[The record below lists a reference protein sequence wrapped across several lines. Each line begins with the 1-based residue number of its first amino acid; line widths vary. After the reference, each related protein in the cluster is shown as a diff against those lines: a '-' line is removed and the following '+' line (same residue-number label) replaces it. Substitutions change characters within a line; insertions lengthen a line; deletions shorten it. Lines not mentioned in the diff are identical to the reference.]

1 MLIVAA
7 LALGWHIHSDKEVAL
22 EHVDRFLDRLTQ
34 VQNVGGETVRT
45 VLSSGGVATNALV
58 SEGQAYGMLIMGSV
72 ANSLPWWH
80 PRRALAL
87 EQAYQL
93 YKGWR
98 VMARRSGQWEGSRD
112 TRFETCQT
120 DRATDGVT
128 TLAQCGGAFGLT
140 PPAFP
145 PSPKEPPP
153 PAAPPRPPG
162 SLPAEY
168 PPRPPP
174 PPPPPPRPDTAA
186 AGSQH
191 TCLPSWKW
199 TRDLFEQI
207 EIGSASDADADAV
220 LGMVLLVSA
229 ATKHPTEPHPEWL
242 NNLILMTYQTCVA
255 FLHYNTIAHPRAT
268 RDAPNN
274 LAALYLPKLG
284 SCFGGW
290 DCISPSYLSPGHYR
304 AFKDFVEHYA
314 ALVELD
320 ATLNFAP
327 TPQAMAAQWD
337 SVIEGSIKVLNESVC
352 ASGLVSNWWVP
363 SLAADLR
370 QEVLSDQAP
379 NGARSTV
386 RYGARW
392 TPGTATCAHS
402 QTVADEFGSEASR
415 TAWRLAL
422 TSIWYRNETLGQQAN
437 AIAERMASGF
447 GSEWTRLESGAAST
461 ILDDLACNVS
471 HVFPNWQN
479 EVFMVAPVA
488 SALFSTADPARAS
501 VLQQMTSRVSSFQAV
516 DASHYYSGSWS
527 AISLL
532 TMSGMV
538 EPPTF
543 ASYNLTAINVPV
555 TPPPSQP
562 PIPPISPPISP
573 PAPPPAIPP
582 PVSPPFWHVRAIW
595 MTWAIFGGSVVAAFL
610 FCCAACRCFYW
621 CSTKGHWKRQRFG
634 WVRASADQKHGIG
647 IDGGIGSGRI
657 VVQTMRRMTGL
668 FGSQSTIGGK

>member
-1 MLIVAA
+1 MIAPRLHGRVITLSLLSRCSLSVCSRSA
-7 LALGWHIHSDKEVAL
+7 GIHSDKEVAL

-34 VQNVGGETVRT
+34 VQNVGGETGANRA
-45 VLSSGGVATNALV
+45 LLGGVATNALV
-58 SEGQAYGMLIMGSV
+58 SEGQASSMLIMGSV
-72 ANSLPWWH
+72 ANSRPWWH

-186 AGSQH
+186 AGAQH

-274 LAALYLPKLG
+274 LASLYLPKLG

-290 DCISPSYLSPGHYR
+290 NCISPSYLSPDTTG
-304 AFKDFVEHYA
+304 
-314 ALVELD
+314 
-320 ATLNFAP
+320 P
-327 TPQAMAAQWD
+327 
-337 SVIEGSIKVLNESVC
+337 
-352 ASGLVSNWWVP
+352 
-363 SLAADLR
+363 
-370 QEVLSDQAP
+370 
-379 NGARSTV
+379 
-386 RYGARW
+386 
-392 TPGTATCAHS
+392 
-402 QTVADEFGSEASR
+402 SR
-415 TAWRLAL
+415 TLSNTMQRSL
-422 TSIWYRNETLGQQAN
+422 
-437 AIAERMASGF
+437 
-447 GSEWTRLESGAAST
+447 
-461 ILDDLACNVS
+461 
-471 HVFPNWQN
+471 
-479 EVFMVAPVA
+479 
-488 SALFSTADPARAS
+488 
-501 VLQQMTSRVSSFQAV
+501 SS
-516 DASHYYSGSWS
+516 
-527 AISLL
+527 
-532 TMSGMV
+532 
-538 EPPTF
+538 
-543 ASYNLTAINVPV
+543 
-555 TPPPSQP
+555 
-562 PIPPISPPISP
+562 
-573 PAPPPAIPP
+573 
-582 PVSPPFWHVRAIW
+582 
-595 MTWAIFGGSVVAAFL
+595 
-610 FCCAACRCFYW
+610 
-621 CSTKGHWKRQRFG
+621 
-634 WVRASADQKHGIG
+634 
-647 IDGGIGSGRI
+647 
-657 VVQTMRRMTGL
+657 MRR
-668 FGSQSTIGGK
+668 